1 MAAEPQ
7 PEEEAWLH
15 ELIGRS
21 PLLPEAA
28 LQRHWQRLVAW
39 LPPAA
44 RQELA
49 EILVDVEQA
58 CQS

>member
-1 MAAEPQ
+1 MAAEPR
-7 PEEEAWLH
+7 PEEEPWLR
-15 ELIGRS
+15 ELIARS

-28 LQRHWQRLVAW
+28 LKHHWQRLVAW

-44 RQELA
+44 RQELS